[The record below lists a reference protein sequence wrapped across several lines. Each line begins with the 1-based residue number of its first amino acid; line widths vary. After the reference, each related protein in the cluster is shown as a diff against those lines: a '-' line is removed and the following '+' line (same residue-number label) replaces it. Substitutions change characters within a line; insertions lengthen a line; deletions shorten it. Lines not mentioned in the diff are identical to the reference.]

1 MPFSTRP
8 RVLSLFSRPKAP
20 GMLHRR
26 LCFRC
31 SCRDRAQTTS
41 TRSRSSKLKSRSWSI
56 QRVSVDLHGS
66 RYTGICVDCD
76 FERSMYLHRG
86 ELFSLWKFG
95 CSSHA
100 LIISCRAILLNRIIF
115 RCRNCSQPL
124 SRVSRKQRYNTLDFA
139 SKIVCQQE
147 CSRPYWK
154 PSVKEDSPL

>member
-1 MPFSTRP
+1 MGFAASLMTTSCVYMLAVPVPLESAMTHSTR
-8 RVLSLFSRPKAP
+8 F
-20 GMLHRR
+20 R
-26 LCFRC
+26 L
-31 SCRDRAQTTS
+31 
-41 TRSRSSKLKSRSWSI
+41 SKLKSRSWSI
-56 QRVSVDLHGS
+56 QRASVDLHGS

-115 RCRNCSQPL
+115 RCRNRSQPL